1 MISEMTYNNGKRS
14 GTSKMWF
21 ENGKL
26 GSVEEYVDDKLRSSR
41 YYELNGSLREAADY
55 EEDGSKKVKKK

>member
-1 MISEMTYNNGKRS
+1 
-14 GTSKMWF
+14 MWF

-41 YYELNGSLREAADY
+41 YYEQNGSLREAADY